1 MSMKDLKKKK
11 KILEDNLKFQDDMI
25 KNNKHYDNEEQ
36 NVSYG
41 PNHYRQAIEH
51 DKEDLN
57 RVNGEIENQK
67 RIDALKERATLV
79 RGKAGAVE
87 DKKKKKK

>member
-11 KILEDNLKFQDDMI
+11 KILEDNLEYQDDMI

-79 RGKAGAVE
+79 RSKAGAVE